1 MFKHLV
7 HTIRFILLPLLLLF
21 VVACSGNIKTGEVKI
36 LGETATLKMPAI
48 PGSGSHAIVI
58 FSEMHY
64 QPSYKSQE
72 IPRIMPHPEAVPM
85 NGKEIS
91 RTSEEYKVLSIPK
104 SYDDDSQIQIGNYLY
119 AENCVFCHG
128 SKLDGN
134 GPYRDYLNIK
144 NSEGK
149 VINKGANPANPL
161 SDKTKNSTDGELYAF
176 ISKGSRTGLAQ
187 YEQGLDIKSGML
199 PYDSI
204 LSEQERWALVSYLR
218 SIQGE

>member
-1 MFKHLV
+1 MFNKLSKLTLSIV
-7 HTIRFILLPLLLLF
+7 LATLFI
-21 VVACSGNIKTGEVKI
+21 ACTGNIRTGEVKI
-36 LGETATLKMPAI
+36 LGDTATIDMPAI

-85 NGKEIS
+85 NGKEIQ

-104 SYDDDSQIQIGNYLY
+104 IYDKNLQIALGNYLY

-128 SKLDGN
+128 SNLDGN
-134 GPYRDYLNIK
+134 GPYKQYLNIK
-144 NSEGK
+144 NTDGK
-149 VINKGANPANPL
+149 VINKGANPANLL
-161 SDKTKNSTDGELYAF
+161 SDKTKNSTDGEIYAF

-218 SIQGE
+218 SIHGE